1 MQKGREGREGKKRGD
16 CVTRCLL
23 LLSHS
28 WAFTE
33 GKTRIEDPRTSGI
46 LMKFLPLPSAISG
59 KEGEDPSL
67 FVSLSFS
74 FSSLSKRF
82 REGFD
87 SIGRL
92 YSQFLDEPWPWK
104 IGNGRGVLD
113 TVFPDA
119 NHICLLFREEKRR
132 GGREIETS
140 SIWKIMKRYFDCVLS
155 LVETVGEAGQFFGYR
170 RNRTVNLNRINLE

>member
-16 CVTRCLL
+16 CVTRCL

-82 REGFD
+82 TERALIPSAGCIR
-87 SIGRL
+87 SSSMNR
-92 YSQFLDEPWPWK
+92 
-104 IGNGRGVLD
+104 GRGKWVMGGVCS
-113 TVFPDA
+113 TQFSPMQITSVYYFA
-119 NHICLLFREEKRR
+119 RKKGEEE
-132 GGREIETS
+132 GR
-140 SIWKIMKRYFDCVLS
+140 
-155 LVETVGEAGQFFGYR
+155 
-170 RNRTVNLNRINLE
+170 

>member
-1 MQKGREGREGKKRGD
+1 MWRASVPDVQAERALSHFSWCIRCNERAERTGREGGEKRGD

-67 FVSLSFS
+67 FVSLFFS

-82 REGFD
+82 TERALIPSAGCIR
-87 SIGRL
+87 SSSMNR
-92 YSQFLDEPWPWK
+92 
-104 IGNGRGVLD
+104 GRGKQVMGGVCSTQFSLMQI
-113 TVFPDA
+113 TSVYYFA
-119 NHICLLFREEKRR
+119 RKKGEEEGRQRLRR
-132 GGREIETS
+132 SG
-140 SIWKIMKRYFDCVLS
+140 K
-155 LVETVGEAGQFFGYR
+155 
-170 RNRTVNLNRINLE
+170 